1 MANILVV
8 YYSAFGHVYQMA
20 QAVADGAE
28 RAGGNAVRIVRI
40 AEMES
45 PLNRT
50 INLDRNKQEE
60 EKVQPEQSEF
70 ELKQDKTGQDKVERE
85 LSGRFRLRD
94 RYSKY
99 EAVLEQQR
107 EIPIATNE
115 DLRWADGILWGF
127 PTYYGMMPAQVKL
140 FLEFAGELCI
150 DGALEGKPTGIF
162 NSTASI
168 HTGHEA
174 TILTS
179 MVPLFHFGMIFVG
192 LPYTENPEYLTADA
206 IGCSPYGASTLA
218 GPDSS
223 LLPDKRELIMAARL
237 GERVANVAAALKQY
251 KI

>member
-8 YYSAFGHVYQMA
+8 YYSAFGHVFQMA
-20 QAVADGAE
+20 QAVAEGAG
-28 RAGGNAVRIVRI
+28 RAEGNAVRIVRI
-40 AEMES
+40 PEMVS

-50 INLDRNKQEE
+50 IHLDRHK
-60 EKVQPEQSEF
+60 PEAEPVDPQH
-70 ELKQDKTGQDKVERE
+70 E

-99 EAVLEQQR
+99 EAVLEHQKGV
-107 EIPIATNE
+107 PVAANE

-127 PTYYGMMPAQVKL
+127 PTYYGMMPSQVKL
-140 FLEFAGELCI
+140 FLEFAGELCV
-150 DGALEGKPTGIF
+150 DGSLEGKPTGIF

-223 LLPDKRELIMAARL
+223 LSPDGRELLMAARL
-237 GERVANVAAALKQY
+237 GERVAHVAAALKLHKNRQ
-251 KI
+251 